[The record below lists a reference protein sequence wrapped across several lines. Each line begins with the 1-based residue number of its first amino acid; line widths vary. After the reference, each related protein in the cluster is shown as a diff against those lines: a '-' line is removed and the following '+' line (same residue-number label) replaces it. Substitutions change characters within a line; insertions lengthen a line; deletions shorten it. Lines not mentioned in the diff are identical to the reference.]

1 MTDVEPNIIELQEYV
16 PRVIAPEEAPS
27 GLGELLWS
35 KYGPK
40 NGSKINV
47 DFPSP
52 KTGGQL
58 QVTSQGWV
66 GYIPINSTLALRL
79 KPKTEIT
86 NLFRMLEYG
95 YELRGFEILEGIV
108 ECKTLDEFYQNL
120 AKILASRVLAR
131 ARKGFYRSYISENEE
146 LPYIRG
152 RMDISEIVRA
162 PWKVGLSCSFED
174 HTADIEDNQ
183 LIAWTLGRIARNK
196 LCTERV
202 LPTVRKAYRSLL
214 GVASPA
220 PCTAES
226 CLQRTYNRLN
236 EDYHS
241 LHLLCRF
248 FLENTGPSHEP
259 GDQETLPFLV
269 DMASL
274 FELFVAK
281 WLKSHPIQGM
291 QTRAQERLLLGEKEE
306 LEFRI
311 DLLLVDAAARV
322 VAVIDTK
329 YKAPDSPSAD
339 DVSQVVAYA
348 EAKGCHEAI
357 LVYPVNLKRPL
368 DIWIGKIRVRT
379 VAFRLDGDLEANGA
393 EFLTNLLPD
402 ELQSRSI

>member
-1 MTDVEPNIIELQEYV
+1 MTDVQPNIIELQEYV

-66 GYIPINSTLALRL
+66 GYIPINPSLALRL
-79 KPKTEIT
+79 KPKTEIA
-86 NLFRMLEYG
+86 NLFRMLEYA
-95 YELRGFEILEGIV
+95 YELRFDILEGQV
-108 ECKTLDEFYQNL
+108 ECKTLDEFFQNL
-120 AKILASRVLAR
+120 AKILAARVLAR
-131 ARKGFYRSYISENEE
+131 ARRGFYRSYISESEE

-152 RMDISEIVRA
+152 RMNMSEILRT
-162 PWKVGLSCSFED
+162 PWKVGLSCNFED
-174 HTADIEDNQ
+174 HTADIEENQ

-214 GVASPA
+214 GVAIPS

-226 CLQRTYNRLN
+226 CVQRTYNRLN
-236 EDYHS
+236 EDYRP

-259 GDQETLPFLV
+259 GDHGTIPFLV

-281 WLKSHPIQGM
+281 WLHAHPVEGM
-291 QTRAQERLLLGEKEE
+291 QIRAQERLLLGEKEQ

-311 DLLLVDAAARV
+311 DLLLVDSAAKV
-322 VAVIDTK
+322 VAVVDTK
-329 YKAPDSPSAD
+329 YKVPDAPSSD
-339 DVSQVVAYA
+339 DVAQVVAYA
-348 EAKGCHEAI
+348 EAKGCHNAV
-357 LVYPVNLKRPL
+357 LVYPVSLKRHF
-368 DIWIGKIRVRT
+368 DISVGRIRVRAVT
-379 VAFRLDGDLEANGA
+379 FRLAGDLEENGA
-393 EFLTNLLPD
+393 AFVRDLLSGILP
-402 ELQSRSI
+402 